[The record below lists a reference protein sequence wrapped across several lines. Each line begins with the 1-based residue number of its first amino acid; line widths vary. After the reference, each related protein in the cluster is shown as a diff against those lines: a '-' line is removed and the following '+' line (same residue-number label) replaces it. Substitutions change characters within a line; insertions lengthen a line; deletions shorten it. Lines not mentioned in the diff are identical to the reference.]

1 MELSSKEYT
10 VIIANG
16 EFPTDKYPKSCI
28 YNAAYIICL
37 DGALESALK
46 HNITP
51 NVIIG
56 DCDSISETLKVQYAN
71 ILEVST
77 NQDTN
82 DLTKAVD
89 YCKRKKLR
97 LIKIVAA
104 TGKRED
110 HTLGNISLLL
120 EYMND
125 VEVEMITDY
134 GIFTPITATTEFKS
148 KRGQQVSIFNI
159 DNSLIT
165 SYNLKYPLNKLVLD
179 NLWKGTLNES
189 LGESFIIETNGRTI
203 VYRTFEVKT
212 KQTLISEPQPSLIQL
227 P

>member
-1 MELSSKEYT
+1 MMDASGNGYT

-16 EFPTDKYPKSCI
+16 EFPTHKYPKSCI
-28 YNAAYIICL
+28 ENASYIICL

-51 NVIIG
+51 TLIVG
-56 DCDSISETLKVQYAN
+56 DGDSTSETLKEKYAH
-71 ILEVST
+71 IFEIFT

-82 DLTKAVD
+82 DLTKAVN
-89 YCKRKKLR
+89 YCIQKGQKA
-97 LIKIVAA
+97 IKIVAA

-120 EYMND
+120 EYMQD

-134 GIFTPITATTEFKS
+134 GVFTPIAYKTTFKS
-148 KRGQQVSIFNI
+148 KKGQQVSVFNI
-159 DNSLIT
+159 DNSPIT
-165 SYNLKYPLNKLVLD
+165 SHNLKFPLDNLILD

-189 LGESFIIETNGRTI
+189 LGDSFTIETTGRTI
-203 VYRTFEVKT
+203 IYRTFEVKT
-212 KQTLISEPQPSLIQL
+212 Q
-227 P
+227 